1 MSEAAEADIDAG
13 DLLPNE
19 HVQQLAL
26 SGEVTQ
32 IHRGASQHYADEGD
46 EFVIDGTRFE
56 VTSVEDRT
64 LGDMTDEDARREG
77 SDSLEAYK
85 KRMERV
91 HGGNFEWDN
100 SSTVVRYQFEP
111 VED

>member
-1 MSEAAEADIDAG
+1 MSETDAADIDAG
-13 DLLPNE
+13 DLLPND

-46 EFVIDGTRFE
+46 RFVIDGTTFE
-56 VTSVEDRT
+56 VTSVDDRT

-77 SDSLEAYK
+77 SESLEAYK
-85 KRMERV
+85 QRMVKV
-91 HGGNFEWDN
+91 HGGNFEWDD

-111 VED
+111 VGE